1 MDSLIVYFDSL
12 NLDLPG
18 MLKTGGILLVGMLA
32 VGLIGRFIFG
42 KKSVLNAAVSSA
54 IGILFIYAI
63 TVVCSSVGG
72 EFSRFV
78 APLPFISLSGDR
90 MYLFSF
96 LNADYTVICSQIT
109 SMIIL
114 SFMVN
119 LADGWLPSGKRLFS
133 WLFFRCL
140 VVAIGFV
147 LHLVVVWAFT
157 TYLPEGIVT
166 YAPTILLV
174 LLIAMM
180 LTGALKLLVG
190 LALSTVNP
198 LIGALYTFF
207 FASVVGKQ
215 ISKAVLT
222 TALLSCLVLLLEYLG
237 CTALGIAATAL
248 VAYVP
253 FVLLLIA
260 LWYLVS
266 HKL

>member
-1 MDSLIVYFDSL
+1 MESLIVYFESL
-12 NLDLPG
+12 DLDLPG
-18 MLKTGGILLVGMLA
+18 MLKTGGILLLGMLA
-32 VGLIGRFIFG
+32 VSLVGRFVFG
-42 KKSVLNAAVSSA
+42 KKSVLNASASSA
-54 IGILFIYAI
+54 IGILFIYAV

-72 EFSRFV
+72 EFSRLV
-78 APLPFISLSGDR
+78 APLPFVSISGDR

-96 LNADYTVICSQIT
+96 LNADYTAICSQLT

-114 SFMVN
+114 AFMVN
-119 LADGWLPSGKRLFS
+119 LADGWLPSGKKLFG

-147 LHLVVVWAFT
+147 LHLIVVWVFT
-157 TYLPEGIVT
+157 KYLPEGIVT
-166 YAPTILLV
+166 YAPTILLA

-207 FASVVGKQ
+207 FANVIGKQ

-222 TALLSCLVLLLEYLG
+222 TGLLAGLVLLLEHLG
-237 CTALGIAATAL
+237 CTVFGVAATAL

-253 FVLLLIA
+253 FVLLLVA